1 MIDLVD
7 THCHIHFNDYPLPAD
22 EVIAAAKDVGVNRI
36 LCVGTT
42 LADSRLATEFVA
54 DKAGLWA
61 TVGVHP
67 YGAAQFVVAT
77 DAGKLAELAGK
88 PKVVAIGETGLDY
101 HRGSEFKLEQERA
114 LRAHIETGLAKK
126 LPYVFHVREAWDDF
140 WRIFDEYKG
149 LSGVVHSFSSGR
161 AELDEVLNHGLYVGL
176 NGIMSF
182 THDRQQLQAAK
193 AVPAEKLLF
202 ETDAPFLTPKPFRG
216 KTCEPKHV
224 AAVAEFLA
232 DLRNESVA
240 QLAKVSTRNALALFS
255 LKEKNA

>member
-7 THCHIHFNDYPLPAD
+7 THCHIHFDDYPLPAD
-22 EVIAAAKDVGVNRI
+22 EVIAAAKEAGVNRM

-101 HRGSEFKLEQERA
+101 HRGSKFKLEQERA

-140 WRIFDEYKG
+140 WRIFDLFNG
-149 LSGVVHSFSSGR
+149 VSGGDHSVR
-161 AELDEVLNHGLYVGL
+161 PRL
-176 NGIMSF
+176 
-182 THDRQQLQAAK
+182 
-193 AVPAEKLLF
+193 AVP
-202 ETDAPFLTPKPFRG
+202 
-216 KTCEPKHV
+216 V
-224 AAVAEFLA
+224 
-232 DLRNESVA
+232 SV
-240 QLAKVSTRNALALFS
+240 LDP
-255 LKEKNA
+255 